1 MGQNLASFSF
11 YGWETDSEVAVT
23 CLQSASSVMAATG
36 TPDSQIRTLLNPA
49 KLPHTPTPSW
59 EGCTGGHAFPL
70 SQVLDLPHSPDV
82 ADALVRLPQPK
93 RCTVIAR
100 DGISETPWEVLND
113 QSENR
118 NQAPLET
125 CTRATQSPFR

>member
-1 MGQNLASFSF
+1 MGNRFRGGCDLPPVSEIRNGRNRNSGLADQ
-11 YGWETDSEVAVT
+11 DSV
-23 CLQSASSVMAATG
+23 
-36 TPDSQIRTLLNPA
+36 LNPA
-49 KLPHTPTPSW
+49 KLPHTPTPAW
-59 EGCTGGHAFPL
+59 KGCTGGHAFPL